1 MEGQTASAADV
12 TLKAPGPPKRLVICF
27 DGTWN
32 RLDARTPTNVVLT
45 GESVVPL
52 APDGKT
58 QAIFYDEGV
67 GTSRFER
74 LSGGMFG
81 AGLIDKLGDAYRF
94 LTFNY
99 TPGDEIY
106 VFGFSRGAFTARSF
120 VGMLRNCGIVSRPN
134 AGRIQDA
141 IAWYRMRRASTAPDS
156 LQSRKFRS
164 EVSPNVVTEEGEDAW
179 RQANIPNYQPN
190 SATLLQI
197 RYLGVWDTVGALGVP
212 TRYRLLSFFN
222 RKFQFHDTA
231 LSSIVQSGRH
241 AVAID
246 ESRKDF
252 TPTLWSNVDDLN
264 RKVGADPDSAIAP
277 YQERWFPGVHCGVGG
292 GGDFRGLS
300 DQALEWVWDGA
311 QRAGLA
317 LDLSPGSKLFE
328 LAPDPRAP
336 LSPFDEEA
344 LPLFERLKTS
354 LMDGLWR
361 RADRASPSAY
371 RDISSSAR
379 RRWKFDGKKLP
390 EKKPYRPG
398 PLLRFAKQ
406 LNASPAIREPVPG
419 TFRIVRVSPGDSL
432 RAIAEHELGDANRAQ
447 EIFAM
452 NQDLLDDADHIYP
465 GMPLRVPNLLAG
477 VATMATGPT
486 GKDAGI

>member
-1 MEGQTASAADV
+1 MEGRASSEADV

-32 RLDARTPTNVVLT
+32 KLDARTPTNVVLT
-45 GESVVPL
+45 AESVVPL

-67 GTSRFER
+67 GTNRSERF
-74 LSGGMFG
+74 SGGMFG

-134 AGRIQDA
+134 AGRIKDA
-141 IAWYRMRRASTAPDS
+141 IDWYRARSPSKGPDS
-156 LQSRKFRS
+156 LLSRKFRAD
-164 EVSPNVVTEEGEDAW
+164 VSPNVVTEEGEDAW
-179 RQANIPNYQPN
+179 RQANIPHYDAG

-231 LSSIVQSGRH
+231 LSGLVQSGRH

-246 ESRKDF
+246 ERRKDF
-252 TPTLWSNVDDLN
+252 TPTLWSNVDELN
-264 RKVGADPDSAIAP
+264 RHAGWDPENAHAP
-277 YQERWFPGVHCGVGG
+277 YKERWFPGVHCGVGG

-311 QRAGLA
+311 QSAGLA
-317 LDLSPGSKLFE
+317 LDTSPGSKLFE

-336 LSPFDEEA
+336 LSPFDETS
-344 LPLFERLKTS
+344 LPMLQRLKS
-354 LMDGLWR
+354 GLMDRLWK
-361 RADRASPSAY
+361 RADRVSPAAF
-371 RDISSSAR
+371 RDVSSSAR
-379 RRWKFDGKKLP
+379 RRWKFDAKDLP
-390 EKKPYRPG
+390 EEKLYRPP
-398 PLLRFAKQ
+398 PLLCFAAELDACPDLPQ
-406 LNASPAIREPVPG
+406 PEPG
-419 TFRIVRVSPGDSL
+419 TFDIVRVQPGETL
-432 RAIAEHELGDANRAQ
+432 REIARVRFGDGERWK
-447 EIFAM
+447 EIFDM
-452 NQDLLDDADHIYP
+452 NADLIEDPNHIYP
-465 GMPLRVPNLLAG
+465 GMPLRVPHAP
-477 VATMATGPT
+477 AA
-486 GKDAGI
+486 A

>member
-1 MEGQTASAADV
+1 MEREPSSQVDV
-12 TLKAPGPPKRLVICF
+12 TVKSPGPPKRLVVCF

-32 RLDARTPTNVVLT
+32 SLDARTPTNVVLT
-45 GESVVPL
+45 AESVVPM
-52 APDGKT
+52 APDGKA
-58 QAIFYDEGV
+58 QAMFYDEGV

-74 LSGGMFG
+74 LAGGMFG

-134 AGRIQDA
+134 AGRIKEA
-141 IAWYRMRRASTAPDS
+141 IAWYRMRRPSTAPDS
-156 LQSRKFRS
+156 LQSRHFRA
-164 EVSPNVVTEEGEDAW
+164 EVSPNVCTDEGEDAW
-179 RQANIPNYQPN
+179 RQANIPNYAAG

-231 LSSIVQSGRH
+231 LSHLVQSGRH

-246 ESRKDF
+246 ERRKDF
-252 TPTLWSNVDDLN
+252 IPTLWSNVDELN
-264 RKVGADPDSAIAP
+264 RDAGSDPNDPLAP

-317 LDLSPGSKLFE
+317 LDTSPGSKPFE

-336 LSPFDEEA
+336 LSPFDEQS
-344 LPLFERLKTS
+344 LPFLERVKSELT
-354 LMDGLWR
+354 DRLWR
-361 RADRASPSAY
+361 KADRASPAVF
-371 RDISSSAR
+371 RDVSSSAR
-379 RRWKFDGKKLP
+379 RRWKFDGAALP
-390 EKKPYRPG
+390 EGKPYRPP
-398 PLLRFAKQ
+398 PLLPFAAQ
-406 LNASPAIREPVPG
+406 LDACPALPQPEPG
-419 TFRIVRVSPGDSL
+419 TFNIVRVEPGDTL
-432 RAIAEHELGDANRAQ
+432 PEIAERSLGDSNRWK
-447 EIFAM
+447 EIFEL
-452 NQDLLDDADHIYP
+452 NADIVEDPNHIYP
-465 GMPLRVPNLLAG
+465 GMPLRVPKTTEL
-477 VATMATGPT
+477 PSP
-486 GKDAGI
+486 